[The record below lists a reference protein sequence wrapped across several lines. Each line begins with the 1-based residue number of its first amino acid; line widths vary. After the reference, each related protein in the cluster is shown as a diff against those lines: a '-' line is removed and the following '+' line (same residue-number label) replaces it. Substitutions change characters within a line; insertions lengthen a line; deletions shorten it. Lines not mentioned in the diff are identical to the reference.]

1 MSLAGPKTV
10 LLHFLCL
17 VVFAGVTVAQ
27 QDIKGLPPLAKMTV
41 RVISEQGEPISD
53 ATVAIRFRE
62 AVTFN
67 KNAWS
72 TGKTD
77 SKGIYVS
84 EGRHNDMRL
93 NASVGKEGFYGSGTS
108 WIVFNDIVLGK
119 LQPWNPVAEVILR
132 PIGNPVALYAKRVQT
147 EIPVLE
153 RPCGYDLE
161 KGDWVAPYG
170 HGVMPD
176 FIFTA
181 QREYRSRNDYEIR
194 VKLSFS
200 NPKDG
205 FVKTIFPEIGKDSA
219 FRWERE
225 APQAGYEQPVLL
237 REAVHGNVFIDSFKE
252 DDAYFFRVRAVG
264 DNSGIT
270 RGNYGKIS
278 GGLRL
283 YGANSKTCIL
293 RFFYYF
299 NPISQDRNIEWDMK
313 KNLFTGLKREEV
325 PVAPY

>member
-1 MSLAGPKTV
+1 MRNKV
-10 LLHFLCL
+10 LLCL
-17 VVFAGVTVAQ
+17 FAFAGVALAQ
-27 QDIKGLPPLAKMTV
+27 QAGKGLPPLAKMTV

-53 ATVAIRFRE
+53 AIVTIRFRE
-62 AVTFN
+62 AVAFN
-67 KNAWS
+67 KNGWS
-72 TGKTD
+72 IGKTD
-77 SKGIYVS
+77 SQGNYVA

-93 NASVGKEGFYGSGTS
+93 DASVGKEGYYGSGTS
-108 WIVFNDIVLGK
+108 WIVFNDLVLGK
-119 LQPWNPVAEVILR
+119 LQPWNPVAEVSLR

-170 HGVMPD
+170 HGMIPD

-181 QREYRSRNDYEIR
+181 HRQYTSRNDYEVR
-194 VKLSFS
+194 VQLSFS

-205 FVKTIFPEIGKDSA
+205 ILKTFFPKIGKHSA

-237 REAVHGNVFIDSFKE
+237 REAVHGNTFIDSFKE
-252 DDAYFFRVRAVG
+252 DDAHFFRVRAAG

-270 RGNYGKIS
+270 GNYGKIS

-283 YGANSKTCIL
+283 YGANSQTCIL
-293 RFFYYF
+293 KFAYYF
-299 NPISQDRNIEWDMK
+299 NPISQDRNLEWNMK
-313 KNLFTGLKREEV
+313 KNLFTGLKRDEV